1 MLKASSAYKKMMN
14 KSVRN
19 RAYISVSLGVVN
31 QSAQGSAKIDN
42 TSQTYYSK
50 GDLFDNSNTD
60 TYITYASLEENYVK
74 ADGSFY
80 IVPEKDGQILDNGLT
95 LPTNTDLVIKLGEEY
110 SIKGITIE
118 FEPTSYPTSLSIIT
132 AEKTLSYTDNT
143 EYKFVTNDVL
153 GTTDYII
160 VSPTTMVG
168 GTQQLHIKNI
178 LLGVGFV
185 FNNSTVE
192 EFSAESYV
200 SGISEDLSYATYQI
214 SVFDTQRLF
223 DVDNDNSFIPYL
235 EPLQPIKISF
245 GVDLDDGTQEWKQV
259 ASAYL
264 DSWSGNGDKLSLTA
278 TDKLSQLGDEYENNV
293 IEERTAYSEFEK
305 ILTACGFE
313 PDEYDIDTYLEG
325 VTIKNPI
332 EKASY
337 SECLQVLANATCCVI
352 REDEN
357 GILKVQAN
365 YANSVEPDE
374 LTIATGGDDTKY
386 SNPSNVISDVDII
399 EMAFTST
406 NATKANGNYTFEYDA
421 TSQISTNGYISGISD
436 ENGKFSTNPYFEIKT
451 PFKSNYYGK
460 ITLIFG
466 GCVPKSLTVTA
477 YDGDTEIANYV
488 HTDLA
493 ETTTIFDEYN
503 GYNRLC
509 LTFTETEPNARIQL
523 NKLQLGF
530 SSGYELTK
538 DLMYENPISAREMQT
553 KEIKIKIYT
562 YTLNADNEPE
572 LVDDEVYYTKTLNL
586 SGETKTIENPL
597 IDNTTLAETVANWLA
612 SYYNNNVNYSVSYR
626 GEPRIQTTDIIR
638 MDNDYKN
645 NLQVQVEKA
654 TLEFNGAFS
663 GELEL
668 RRAMR
673 V

>member
-31 QSAQGSAKIDN
+31 QSAQGNAKIDN

-110 SIKGITIE
+110 SIKGITLE
-118 FEPTSYPTSLSIIT
+118 FGPTSYPTSLSITT
-132 AEKTLSYTDNT
+132 AEKTLTYTDNT
-143 EYKFVTNDVL
+143 AYKFATNDVL
-153 GTTDYII
+153 GVTDYII

-185 FNNSTVE
+185 FSNSTVE

-214 SVFDTQRLF
+214 SVFDTQGLF
-223 DVDNDNSFIPYL
+223 DVDNNDSFMSYL
-235 EPLQPIKISF
+235 TPLQPVKISM
-245 GVDLDDGTQEWKQV
+245 GVDLDDGTQEWKQI

-264 DSWSGNGDKLSLTA
+264 ESWSGNGNKLSITA
-278 TDKLSQLGDEYENNV
+278 TDKMSQLEDEYENNV
-293 IEERTAYSEFEK
+293 LEERTAYSEFEK

-325 VTIKNPI
+325 VTIKNPV

-337 SECLQVLANATCCVI
+337 SECLQVLANATCCVV

-357 GILKVQAN
+357 GILRVQAN
-365 YANSVEPDE
+365 FTNSIEPDE
-374 LTIATGGDDTKY
+374 IVIATSGDDTTY
-386 SNPSNVISDVDII
+386 SNPANVINSVDVVN
-399 EMAFTST
+399 MAFTST

-421 TSQISTNGYISGISD
+421 TSQITTNGYISGISD
-436 ENGKFSTNPYFEIKT
+436 ENGTFATNPYFEITMPSKV
-451 PFKSNYYGK
+451 NYYG
-460 ITLIFG
+460 ITLTFG
-466 GCVPKSLTVTA
+466 GCIPKSLIVTTYA
-477 YDGDTEIANYV
+477 DDTEIASFT
-488 HTDLA
+488 HTDIT
-493 ETTTIFDEYN
+493 ETVTFLDDYQGFN
-503 GYNRLC
+503 KLR
-509 LTFTETEPNARIQL
+509 LTFTGTEPSARIQL
-523 NKLQLGF
+523 NKLKFGF
-530 SSGYELTK
+530 QTDYELTK
-538 DLMYENPISAREMQT
+538 DLMYENPVGEREMQT

-562 YTLNADNEPE
+562 YTLNEDNEPT
-572 LVDDEVYYTKTLNL
+572 LTDDEVYYTKTLNV
-586 SGETKTIENPL
+586 SGETKTIENPM
-597 IDNTTLAETVANWLA
+597 IDNITQAETLAEWLA

-626 GEPRIQTTDIIR
+626 GEPRIQATDIIR
-638 MDNDYKN
+638 MDSNYKN
-645 NLQVQVEKA
+645 NLQVEVEKA